1 MILRT
6 RFQLLHG
13 ECILQSIQMNL
24 ALSNWTGDESGIAI
38 DKTGSLIFFRVELKE
53 NSEGKRKWIH
63 FLNLIDEYIQSYE
76 TFNLND
82 VPCGIKRGSL
92 SYIAKQN
99 KIESFIIPT
108 FSGKIYCVEA
118 IQDKT
123 ISNLL
128 VKLQDLMLVNNQIK
142 SLGCKNQE
150 SKDIINGDILS
161 LFLEMPTA
169 LQLEIL
175 QNQLNASQVTEILEN
190 TLK

>member
-1 MILRT
+1 M
-6 RFQLLHG
+6 
-13 ECILQSIQMNL
+13 
-24 ALSNWTGDESGIAI
+24 
-38 DKTGSLIFFRVELKE
+38 
-53 NSEGKRKWIH
+53 
-63 FLNLIDEYIQSYE
+63 
-76 TFNLND
+76 ND